1 MLSSYQKAS
10 RQFGFLFWTLLVYI
24 IAALIWWFISLE
36 KQNRDMTELR
46 LSRLSYTAS
55 AQASQVSAIL
65 DQQSRN
71 TTKYIAEGVTFLV
84 LILIGAFFVH
94 RAMRKQLRYVA
105 LQRNFMMAITHE
117 LKTPI
122 AATRLSVE
130 TLLYRELKTEQ
141 QKKLLQSALAETDRL
156 NTLTSNIL
164 LASQLEEKT
173 FRAAHDTIRVS
184 EILLK
189 ISGDYVR
196 RFPERRMSI
205 QIEEGLTMQ
214 GDVVLVEMV
223 FSNLIEN
230 ALKYSPRDKAVG
242 VKLKKEAG
250 HILIMISDEGTGI
263 PDSEKEKIFEKFY
276 RMGNEDTRRAKGTGL
291 GLYLAR
297 KIAAAHHGTIKVKD
311 NSPSGSIF
319 TVQF

>member
-1 MLSSYQKAS
+1 
-10 RQFGFLFWTLLVYI
+10 
-24 IAALIWWFISLE
+24 
-36 KQNRDMTELR
+36 MTELR

-196 RFPERRMSI
+196 RFPERTMNI